1 MRSIIGDIV
10 RQEAQAMQLSLSDQE
25 VDSFEVY
32 AAELKKW
39 NGKVNLTAITKDREI
54 AVKHFVDSL
63 SLAPYLT
70 EGDRLLDI
78 GSGAGL
84 PIIPL
89 KIIRPGIEM
98 VSVDA
103 VAKKMHFQRH
113 VIRLLNLENIEA
125 VHARIEDLHK
135 TRSHSFSVITSR
147 AFTRLDRFVSL
158 AAPLL
163 AEGGV
168 LIAMKGEQ
176 AAGEIAASDEV
187 VHAGGFTVTSIQR
200 YSLPMG
206 MGERLLTFIRECKP
220 SPDKGSEGGVPKTP
234 PGALTGGL

>member
-1 MRSIIGDIV
+1 MSSIIGDII
-10 RQEAQAMQLSLSDQE
+10 RQEAQSIQLSLSNQE
-25 VDSFEVY
+25 IAALELY

-39 NGKVNLTAITKDREI
+39 NSKVNLTAITKDKEI
-54 AVKHFVDSL
+54 AVKHFLDSL
-63 SLAPYLT
+63 TLAAYIK

-84 PIIPL
+84 PVIPL
-89 KIIRPGIEM
+89 KIVLPEVPM

-103 VAKKMHFQRH
+103 VSKKIHFQRH
-113 VIRLLNLENIEA
+113 VIRVLNLRNIEA

-135 TRSHSFSVITSR
+135 THRHSFSVITSR

-163 AEGGV
+163 SDGGV

-176 AAGEIAASDEV
+176 ADGEIAASDDV
-187 VHAGGFTVTSIQR
+187 VNAEGFTVASIHR
-200 YSLPMG
+200 YSLPQN
-206 MGERLLTFIRECKP
+206 MGERVLTFIKQ
-220 SPDKGSEGGVPKTP
+220 SK
-234 PGALTGGL
+234 AL